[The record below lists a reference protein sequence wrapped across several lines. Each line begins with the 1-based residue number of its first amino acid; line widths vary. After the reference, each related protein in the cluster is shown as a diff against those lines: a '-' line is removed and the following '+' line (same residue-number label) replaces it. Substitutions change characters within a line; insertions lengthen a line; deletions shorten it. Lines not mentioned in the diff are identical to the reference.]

1 MQTEIEAMFADVDHD
16 TIREKLENLGGICV
30 QPMRDMRR
38 ALVQTPAMRDLH
50 AFLRVRD
57 EGDKITLTYKQVNEL
72 SLHGVE
78 EAEIKVDD
86 FDTTVAIL
94 KASGL
99 EPTTY
104 QESRRETWQLNDV
117 EVVLDE
123 WPWIETYIEV
133 EGKNEADVRSVV
145 SLLGLSWDKAQFG
158 GVNTLYNEKYPKRT
172 VRGVIEIPQVRFGD
186 PVPAAFLGEAS

>member
-1 MQTEIEAMFADVDHD
+1 MQKEIEAMFADVDHD
-16 TIREKLENLGGICV
+16 VIREKLEKLGGICV

-78 EAEIKVDD
+78 EAEVEVDD

-133 EGKNEADVRSVV
+133 EGKNEADVRDTA

-158 GVNTLYNEKYPKRT
+158 GVNTLYKEKYPKRT
-172 VRGVIEIPQVRFGD
+172 VRGVIEIPQVCFGD
-186 PVPAAFLGEAS
+186 PVPAAFLGGVA